1 VILAHDA
8 ARKEEEER
16 TGTRLAIMT
25 VKCFARNVAG
35 IRAYERRGFVKKS
48 EFLEEEVQ
56 EQTAV
61 LEWNGLVD

>member
-1 VILAHDA
+1 
-8 ARKEEEER
+8 
-16 TGTRLAIMT
+16 MT